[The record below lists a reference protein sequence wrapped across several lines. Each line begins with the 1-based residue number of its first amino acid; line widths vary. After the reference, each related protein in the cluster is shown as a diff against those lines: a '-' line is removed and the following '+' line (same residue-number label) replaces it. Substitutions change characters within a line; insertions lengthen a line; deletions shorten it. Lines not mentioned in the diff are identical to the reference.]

1 MATIDLSTNA
11 RAAGLSVSP
20 TLAISARAGE
30 LRGQGKAILNFS
42 AGEPDFH
49 PPPAVTA
56 ALTDFIARR
65 PVHYTPVAGMP
76 ELRDAAAA
84 DLARYHGRPVT
95 RAEVLVSCGAK
106 QSLANLFMVTL
117 EPGDEVVIPAPYW
130 VSYVDM
136 VKLGDGVPVIAG
148 TRREHGWRL
157 QPEDLAAAIG
167 PRTRYVL
174 LGNPTNPTGTGYTAA
189 QMRAL
194 AEVMVEKAPRCWL
207 LVDDIYRRLVYG
219 GYQHCSAFKALHG
232 LTDQIVVVDGV
243 SKSFAMTG
251 YRIGFLLAPTKVVA
265 AASRLQ
271 GHMTS
276 GPATP
281 SQVAA
286 LAAITDPSCEAV
298 VQTMHAAFT
307 RRREFML
314 AGLRALPGVDVFP
327 PDGAFYL
334 YADVSKHLGPGTD
347 FPDDLAFAT
356 WLLEQKLI
364 ATVPGSAFGTPG
376 FLRISYATDDDSL
389 RAGLE
394 RLQDAFAGLATARG

>member
-1 MATIDLSTNA
+1 MATIDLPTNA
-11 RAAGLSVSP
+11 RAAKLSVSP

-30 LRGQGKAILNFS
+30 LRAQGKAVLNFS

-56 ALTDFIARR
+56 ALTRFLATK

-76 ELRDAAAA
+76 ELRDAVAAEF
-84 DLARYHGRPVT
+84 ARYHGRPVT

-136 VKLGDGVPVIAG
+136 VKLGDGVPVIAA

-157 QPEDLAAAIG
+157 QPEDLEAALS
-167 PRTRYVL
+167 PKTRYIV
-174 LGNPTNPTGTGYTAA
+174 LGNPQNPTGAGYSAA
-189 QMRAL
+189 QLRAL
-194 AEVMVEKAPRCWL
+194 GEVMAARAPRCWL
-207 LVDDIYRRLVYG
+207 LIDDIYRRLVYG
-219 GYQHCSAFKALHG
+219 GFQHSSAYAALRG
-232 LTDQIVVVDGV
+232 VTDQIVVVDGV

-251 YRIGFLLAPTKVVA
+251 YRVGFLLAPAKVVA

-276 GPATP
+276 GPATT

-286 LAAITDPSCEAV
+286 LAAVTDPSCEAV
-298 VQTMHAAFT
+298 VQSMHAAFT
-307 RRREFML
+307 RRRAFML
-314 AGLRALPGVDVFP
+314 GGLSALPGVDVFP

-334 YADVSKHLGPGTD
+334 YADISRHTGPGTQ
-347 FPDDLAFAT
+347 FADDLSLAT
-356 WLLEQKLI
+356 WLLEHKLI

-376 FLRISYATDDDSL
+376 FLRLSYATDDDSL

-394 RLQDAFAGLATARG
+394 RLQEAFGGLSTAR

>member
-1 MATIDLSTNA
+1 MATNELHTNA
-11 RAAGLSVSP
+11 RAGMLSSSP

-30 LRGQGKAILNFS
+30 LRAQGKAVLNFS
-42 AGEPDFH
+42 AGEPDFR

-56 ALTDFIARR
+56 ALTKFLASS
-65 PVHYTPVAGMP
+65 PVHYTPVPGTPA
-76 ELRDAAAA
+76 LRDAVAHEFS
-84 DLARYHGRPVT
+84 RYHGRPVA

-106 QSLANLFMVTL
+106 HSLANLFMVTL
-117 EPGDEVVIPAPYW
+117 APGDEVVIPAPYW

-157 QPEDLAAAIG
+157 QPDELAAALT
-167 PRTRYVL
+167 PRTRFIV
-174 LGNPTNPTGTGYTAA
+174 LGNPTNPTGTGYSAA

-194 AEVMVEKAPRCWL
+194 AQVMAERAPRCWL

-219 GYQHCSAFKALHG
+219 DFVHTSAFQALQG
-232 LTDQIVVVDGV
+232 VTDQIVVIDGV
-243 SKSFAMTG
+243 SKSFSMTG
-251 YRIGFLLAPTKVVA
+251 YRIGFMLAPAKVVA

-286 LAAITDPSCEAV
+286 LAALTDPSCEPAV
-298 VQTMHAAFT
+298 QAMHAAFV

-314 AGLRALPGVDVFP
+314 AGLDGLPGVDTFA

-334 YADVSKHLGPGTD
+334 FADVSRHLGPGTR
-347 FPDDLAFAT
+347 FADDLAFAT
-356 WLLEQKLI
+356 WLLEQKLV
-364 ATVPGSAFGTPG
+364 ATVPGTAFGTPG
-376 FLRISYATDDDSL
+376 FLRVSYATDDESL

-394 RLQDAFAGLATARG
+394 RLREAFAELPAPRG